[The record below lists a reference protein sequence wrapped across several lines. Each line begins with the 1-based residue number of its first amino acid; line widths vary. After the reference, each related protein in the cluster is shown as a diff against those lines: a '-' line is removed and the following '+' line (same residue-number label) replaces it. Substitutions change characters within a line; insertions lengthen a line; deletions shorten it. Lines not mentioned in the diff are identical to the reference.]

1 MENISTEKEIWKD
14 VVGYEGY
21 YQVSNLARVKS
32 LARELKS
39 NGNLKYVGDLADFDK
54 TYIKP
59 EKILSQ
65 NKSKDGYLRC
75 IFSKNGK
82 PKMQRVH
89 RLVAQAFIP
98 NPNNMPVVNHIDED
112 KTNNLPGNLEWVS
125 VAYNNVYGTRIQRLK
140 NSEGFKRNSEKNCKP
155 LSQYDLNGNLIASF
169 NSLKEAVES
178 NNGYKKSGMSHCL
191 VGRNETYK
199 GFIWKYDKNKQLLK

>member
-1 MENISTEKEIWKD
+1 MKNNSTEKEIWED

-32 LARELKS
+32 LARKLKS
-39 NGNLKYVGDLADFDK
+39 NGNLKYVGDLASLDK

-82 PKMQRVH
+82 PKMQSVH
-89 RLVAQAFIP
+89 RLVAQAFIH

-112 KTNNLPGNLEWVS
+112 KTNNLPSNLEWVS
-125 VAYNNVYGTRIQRLK
+125 VAYNNVYGTRIQRVK
-140 NSEGFKRNSEKNCKP
+140 NSEGFKRNSEKNRKP

-169 NSLKEAVES
+169 NSLKEAAES
-178 NNGYKKSGMSHCL
+178 NNSYKKSGISNCL
-191 VGRNETYK
+191 VGRNKTYK
-199 GFIWKYDKNKQLLK
+199 GYKWEYKH